1 VNKDEGNDDVKH
13 KPKPRP
19 TRDFK
24 PKYNK
29 VKAKLALLSSNALAS
44 KSLMVKN
51 KGLINEAYEW
61 DEEEVSSDDNEM
73 VEVKV
78 LMALVNDNVAVNKE
92 GARNGEWVKISM
104 KKHVNTEILKE
115 NRNLRKKLKELIAIT
130 DTRLNISNKVNQC
143 IIEQILTQKKRI
155 LGVDQLTKDPSSF
168 GKKDLV
174 FVKSSADDTKVSIP
188 SVERP
193 WLSEAKG
200 FILLNHDIADE
211 YSICITPLPLLEKLV
226 GAKPVSEPKTIKSIL
241 KSNST
246 FEAETLKGFTIN
258 KPSSAPTKAKNKA
271 SASKTN
277 SALAGKVKNVKTED
291 ELPLTIVMKELNDL
305 KLQISKNQS
314 SYFKSNKLQQVP
326 QNTLQNKYKTQFK
339 RCCKL
344 CGLNNH
350 LSESCYNVLFC
361 KKSERTNHRTCDH
374 AKYMSTMNMSQHHKG
389 QGGSSS
395 RSITSRPSNTSSYL
409 AYTMGSVIIYPMT
422 V

>member
-1 VNKDEGNDDVKH
+1 VDLIELNLLLKVNKDEGNDDVKH

-314 SYFKSNKLQQVP
+314 SYFKSNKLQQTVHTTTDL
-326 QNTLQNKYKTQFK
+326 NDIEWFRKGKALQTKKDEALKSMKTESSNANRSKTPKQLPTASEK
-339 RCCKL
+339 RY
-344 CGLNNH
+344 H
-350 LSESCYNVLFC
+350 YQ
-361 KKSERTNHRTCDH
+361 KKSEATAR
-374 AKYMSTMNMSQHHKG
+374 KISLLSKVKKK
-389 QGGSSS
+389 
-395 RSITSRPSNTSSYL
+395 PS
-409 AYTMGSVIIYPMT
+409 VK
-422 V
+422 VK